1 MREGGS
7 ESEAVMDEIAQY
19 SKYADECRGLA
30 AAAKTSEH
38 KTWLLEMATAWEGVA
53 RQTKG
58 ELRQQAR

>member
-1 MREGGS
+1 
-7 ESEAVMDEIAQY
+7 MDEIAQY

-38 KTWLLEMATAWEGVA
+38 KTQLLEMATAWETIA
-53 RQTKG
+53 KQIKS

>member
-1 MREGGS
+1 MLEGGW
-7 ESEAVMDEIAQY
+7 ESEAVMDEVEQY

-38 KTWLLEMATAWEGVA
+38 KTQLLEMATAWETVA

>member
-1 MREGGS
+1 MLEGGS
-7 ESEAVMDEIAQY
+7 ESEAVMDDIAQY

-38 KTWLLEMATAWEGVA
+38 KTQLLEMAAAWETVA

-58 ELRQQAR
+58 ELGQQAR

>member
-30 AAAKTSEH
+30 AAAKTSKH
-38 KTWLLEMATAWEGVA
+38 KTQLLKMATAWEGVA
-53 RQTKG
+53 RQIKS
-58 ELRQQAR
+58 ELRQPAH

>member
-1 MREGGS
+1 MREGRS

-30 AAAKTSEH
+30 AAAKTSKH
-38 KTWLLEMATAWEGVA
+38 KTQLLKMATAWEGVA
-53 RQTKG
+53 RQIKS

>member
-7 ESEAVMDEIAQY
+7 ESGAVMDEVAQY

-38 KTWLLEMATAWEGVA
+38 KTQPLEMATAWEGVA
-53 RQTKG
+53 RQIKS